1 MKLDNFVP
9 YGRQQS
15 GTVIIEFTTKLDV
28 SDKYILEQQYHSR
41 LENKAMHLF
50 LRLHI
55 FAFLCFFEVE
65 VILEV

>member
-1 MKLDNFVP
+1 MKLENFVP

-28 SDKYILEQQYHSR
+28 SDKYILEQQYHNR

-50 LRLHI
+50 LRLKMVCNNSHI
-55 FAFLCFFEVE
+55 LK
-65 VILEV
+65 IYNQK